1 MRRSHQFNELRRS
14 LEETSGSLSDLL
26 GRHSVSLD
34 GEMAAFIKNYL
45 RALQLDFELAMTRGE
60 PQTLQLVVE
69 DVREL
74 FESTQLR
81 LEKPRELV

>member
-1 MRRSHQFNELRRS
+1 M
-14 LEETSGSLSDLL
+14 EETSGSLSDLL
-26 GRHSVSLD
+26 GRPSADLD

-74 FESTQLR
+74 LESTRLR
-81 LEKPRELV
+81 LGKSCELA

>member
-1 MRRSHQFNELRRS
+1 MRRSHQFSELKES

-26 GRHSVSLD
+26 GRQGVGLD
-34 GEMAAFIKNYL
+34 GEMAVFIRNYL

-74 FESTQLR
+74 FESTRLR
-81 LEKPRELV
+81 LEKPCELA

>member
-1 MRRSHQFNELRRS
+1 MRRSHPFSEFKRS
-14 LEETSGSLSDLL
+14 LEETSGSLSELL
-26 GRHSVSLD
+26 GHHSPALD

-60 PQTLQLVVE
+60 SGTLQIIVE

-81 LEKPRELV
+81 LEQREFA